1 MKFAAIGSASIFTD
15 SIYKKT
21 VHLIP
26 YVIPPE
32 KTSPVDW
39 NTLATT
45 CRECPAGCGMHVRHR
60 DGRITK
66 AEGNPLHPVN
76 RGGLCARG
84 QSALQGIYDP
94 DRIKTVLYRNGK
106 QDPLKQGNW
115 EQALSFIGGRLKE
128 KSGRVTILSRLETGS
143 LYDLMSGFLE
153 NFGSNRLVL
162 YEAFNYE
169 PLRKAHDIL
178 FGMPVIP
185 YYRLDKCKYILS
197 FSADFLETWVSNVQ
211 FAYEFSQGRV
221 PENTAISNFTYI
233 GPRHSMTAAN
243 ADDFLQVPPGMEAD
257 AAIAVLRIMADEG
270 MIRNGRDVIHP
281 LLKNVDINRIAQ
293 LLGIDRLREITRNFA
308 TTSGSVALAGP
319 VGAMGEQAER
329 LALTTAL
336 MNYAAGRFGTTIDL
350 SHPHALSGTAYVSD
364 VSGLLGSLTN
374 DDTLIILNT
383 NPVYTGAGTAESLK
397 RAGLVVYCG
406 TMLNETALAA
416 DWVLPANDDLESWG
430 DYEPYKGIY
439 SLMQPTMRPIHD
451 SRETGDILLGM
462 ASFAGEPISKF
473 KSGPAITDMRQWVQ
487 ERWKSKKWKGLTQES
502 GQSKIEEHIDWEED
516 LRRGGKWPYEPITT
530 GNTPKIKIVSQPGIL
545 SAQRSQLSLNRGE
558 AWLWLWPSI
567 MLFDGRTAN
576 RGWIQE
582 APEPVSFNTWSSW
595 VDIHPETAQ
604 KYGISHQDIVELS
617 VSGRSLEAPARITS
631 EVPPDTVAFIL
642 GQGHTALGKLA
653 AGIGANGFLFIN
665 AGNDAGFFGKVFVK
679 KKNRQEMIA
688 RAMGSSDQHGRELL
702 HWKKYEEFTK
712 KEQEE
717 VWMPLPS
724 GYSIEKDIYK
734 PHKHVGHRW
743 AMSIDLQRCIGC
755 GACAVACYAENNLA
769 VVGKKEVARGR
780 QMAWLRV
787 VPYQYNENPLRIAWL
802 PVLCQ
807 HCDDAPCEPVC
818 PVYASVN
825 NEEGLNAQIYN
836 RCIGTRY
843 CSNNCP
849 YKVRRFNWLNYEWPP
864 PLDLQLNPEVT
875 VRSRGVMEKCT
886 FCVQRIRNA
895 EYKAIRENRSLREG
909 EIQPACMQSCPAK
922 VFTFGDLLDPD
933 SAINMITRDSTR
945 RYQLLK
951 ELNTKPAV
959 FYLYRIKG

>member
-1 MKFAAIGSASIFTD
+1 MKLAALGGASIFTD

-21 VHLIP
+21 ARLIP
-26 YVIPPE
+26 YVILPE
-32 KTSPVDW
+32 KTSAVAW

-94 DRIKTVLYRNGK
+94 DRIKTVLYRSRRRDSFK
-106 QDPLKQGNW
+106 PGNW
-115 EQALSFIGGRLKE
+115 DQAFAFIGGRLKGT
-128 KSGRVTILSRLETGS
+128 SGRVAILSKLETGS
-143 LYDLMSGFLE
+143 LYDLMTRFLE
-153 NFGSNRLVL
+153 NFGSDRLIL

-169 PLRKAHDIL
+169 PLRKAHALL
-178 FGMPVIP
+178 FGWPVVP
-185 YYRLDKCKYILS
+185 YYRLDDCRYILS
-197 FSADFLETWVSNVQ
+197 FSADFLETWISNVQ
-211 FAYEFSQGRV
+211 FAYEFSQTRV
-221 PENTAISNFTYI
+221 PETGPISRFTYI
-233 GPRHSMTAAN
+233 GPRLSMTAAN
-243 ADDFLQVPPGMEAD
+243 ADDFHQVQPGMEAD
-257 AAIAVLRIMADEG
+257 AALSILRIMAEEG
-270 MIRNGRDVIHP
+270 MVSYGREIIYP
-281 LLKNVDINRIAQ
+281 LIKNVDINRTSQ
-293 LLGIDRLREITRNFA
+293 FLGIDRMREIARRFA
-308 TTSGSVALAGP
+308 NSSSSVVLAGP
-319 VGAMGEQAER
+319 VGAKGKQAER
-329 LALTTAL
+329 LALAATL
-336 MNYAAGRFGTTIDL
+336 INYATGRYGTTVDI
-350 SHPHALSGTAYVSD
+350 SRPHALSGTAFESEVLE
-364 VSGLLGSLTN
+364 LLGSLTS

-383 NPVYTGAGTAESLK
+383 NPVYTRAGAAELLN

-439 SLMQPTMRPIHD
+439 SLMQPTMRPLSD
-451 SRETGDILLGM
+451 SRETGNILLGLA
-462 ASFAGEPISKF
+462 ASAGKPVGRL
-473 KSGPAITDMRQWVQ
+473 KSGPAITSMRQWVR
-487 ERWKSKKWKGLTQES
+487 ERWDSADRKGWRKAAEPRETTEYD
-502 GQSKIEEHIDWEED
+502 EWEEA
-516 LRRGGKWPYEPITT
+516 LRRGGNWPESIKA
-530 GNTPKIKIVSQPGIL
+530 GDAPKIKSALQPDILTSHDPRESLSQ
-545 SAQRSQLSLNRGE
+545 GE

-582 APEPVSFNTWSSW
+582 APEPVSFNAWSCW
-595 VDIHPETAQ
+595 IDIHPDTA
-604 KYGISHQDIVELS
+604 KKFMITDEDVVELAAF
-617 VSGRSLEAPARITS
+617 GRALEAPARITP
-631 EVPPDTVAFIL
+631 EVPPDTAALIL

-653 AGIGANGFLFIN
+653 AGLGSNGFLLMN
-665 AGNDAGFFGKVFVK
+665 GSEDNGFFGRVSIK
-679 KKNRQEMIA
+679 KKGSMELIA
-688 RAMGSSDQHGRELL
+688 LAMGSRDQHGRELL
-702 HWKKYEEFTK
+702 RWKKFEEYIK
-712 KEQEE
+712 KEIEE
-717 VWMPLPS
+717 VWLPLPS
-724 GYSIEKDIYK
+724 GYSIKKDVYK
-734 PHKHVGHRW
+734 SHKHVGHRW

-787 VPYQYNENPLRIAWL
+787 VPYQYDEDPLRVAWL
-802 PVLCQ
+802 PVPCQ
-807 HCDDAPCEPVC
+807 HCNDAPCEPVC

-849 YKVRRFNWLNYEWPP
+849 YKVRRFNWLNYDWPP
-864 PLDLQLNPEVT
+864 PLDMQLNPEVT

-895 EYKAIRENRSLREG
+895 EYEAIRENRTLRDG
-909 EIQPACMQSCPAK
+909 EIQPACVQSCPAR

-933 SAINMITRDSTR
+933 SAVSRVARDAPR

-959 FYLYRIKG
+959 FYLYRIKE